1 MNGAQDESQI
11 GVVGAGLIGM
21 SWAGLFSAFGYQTTV
36 FDPHLKNRELATHA
50 IIDIWRSLDSLFD
63 NLTSKRP
70 VEFSDKIDALK
81 ASTFIQENCP
91 EDLSLKQEVISD
103 LEKIVSDKTIIASS
117 TSSFLPSEL
126 QKNCIQPERII
137 VGHPMNPPHLIP
149 VVEIVLGKVKNQK
162 IADRAKSFYRCLERV
177 PVQIKKE
184 MRGHL
189 ANRLTSALF
198 REAVYLI
205 SEDIADVEDVDAVI
219 SNGPGLRL
227 ALLGP
232 HMNYHLGGGEGGYRH
247 YLEHLGPSQEARW
260 KTLGQTPLT
269 PELKEKLIQGVE
281 KQNISMTELKSK
293 RDNSLIEIL
302 KTKKANRL

>member
-1 MNGAQDESQI
+1 MNGPQGESQI

-21 SWAGLFSAFGYQTTV
+21 SWAGLFSAFGYETMV
-36 FDPHLKNRELATHA
+36 YDPQLKTRELATQA
-50 IIDIWRSLDSLFD
+50 IDDIWRSLDLLFD

-70 VEFSDKIDALK
+70 VEFSDKLDALK

-91 EDLSLKQEVISD
+91 EDLTLKREVISD

-126 QKNCIQPERII
+126 QKSSIQPERII

-149 VVEIVLGKVKNQK
+149 VVEIVLGKVTNQE
-162 IADRAKSFYRCLERV
+162 ISNRAKSFYSCLQRV

-189 ANRLTSALF
+189 ANRLTAALY

-260 KTLGQTPLT
+260 ETLGQTPLT
-269 PELKEKLIQGVE
+269 PYLKEKLIQGIE
-281 KQNISMTELKSK
+281 KQNISMTELKAK

>member
-21 SWAGLFSAFGYQTTV
+21 SWAGLFSAFGYETTIY
-36 FDPHLKNRELATHA
+36 DPHLKNRELATQA
-50 IIDIWRSLDSLFD
+50 IDDIWRSLDLLFD
-63 NLTSKRP
+63 NLKSKRA
-70 VEFSDKIDALK
+70 VEFSDKLDALK

-103 LEKIVSDKTIIASS
+103 LENIVSDTTIIASS

-126 QKNCIQPERII
+126 QKGCIQPERII

-149 VVEIVLGKVKNQK
+149 VVEIVCGKVKNQEL
-162 IADRAKSFYRCLERV
+162 ADRAKSFYSCLQRV
-177 PVQIKKE
+177 PVPIKKE

-189 ANRLTSALF
+189 ANRLTSALY

-205 SEDIADVEDVDAVI
+205 SKDIAEVEDVDAVI

-269 PELKEKLIQGVE
+269 LELKEKLIQGIE
-281 KQNISMTELKSK
+281 KQNISMTELKTK
-293 RDNSLIEIL
+293 RDDSLIEIL
-302 KTKKANRL
+302 KTKKANGL

>member
-21 SWAGLFSAFGYQTTV
+21 SWAGLFSAFGYETKV
-36 FDPHLKNRELATHA
+36 YDPHLKNTELATQV
-50 IIDIWRSLDSLFD
+50 IYDIWRSLDSLFD

-70 VEFSDKIDALK
+70 VEFSDKLDALK

-91 EDLSLKQEVISD
+91 EDLTLKREVISD

-149 VVEIVLGKVKNQK
+149 VVEIVLGKVKNK
-162 IADRAKSFYRCLERV
+162 EMADRAKSLYCCLQRV

-189 ANRLTSALF
+189 ANRLTSALY

-205 SEDIADVEDVDAVI
+205 SEDIADVEDMDAVI

-247 YLEHLGPSQEARW
+247 YLERAHTPHKLLQLHAHL
-260 KTLGQTPLT
+260 
-269 PELKEKLIQGVE
+269 
-281 KQNISMTELKSK
+281 
-293 RDNSLIEIL
+293 
-302 KTKKANRL
+302 

>member
-1 MNGAQDESQI
+1 MNGPQGESQI

-21 SWAGLFSAFGYQTTV
+21 SWAGLFSAFGYETMV
-36 FDPHLKNRELATHA
+36 YDPQLKTRELATQA
-50 IIDIWRSLDSLFD
+50 IDDIWRSLDLLFD

-70 VEFSDKIDALK
+70 VEFSDKLDALK

-91 EDLSLKQEVISD
+91 EDLTLKREVISD

-126 QKNCIQPERII
+126 QKSSIQPERII

-162 IADRAKSFYRCLERV
+162 IADCAKSFYRCLQRV

-189 ANRLTSALF
+189 ANRLTAALY

-260 KTLGQTPLT
+260 ETLGQTPLT
-269 PELKEKLIQGVE
+269 PELKEKLIKGIE
-281 KQNISMTELKSK
+281 KQNIPMAELKAK
-293 RDNSLIEIL
+293 RDESLIEIL

>member
-36 FDPHLKNRELATHA
+36 FDPHLKNRELATQV
-50 IIDIWRSLDSLFD
+50 IDDIWRSLDSLFD

-70 VEFSDKIDALK
+70 VEFSDKLDALK

-91 EDLSLKQEVISD
+91 EDLTLKQEVISD
-103 LEKIVSDKTIIASS
+103 LEKIISDKTIIASS

-126 QKNCIQPERII
+126 QKSCIQPERII

-162 IADRAKSFYRCLERV
+162 IADRAKSFYRCLQRV

-189 ANRLTSALF
+189 ANRLTSALY

-232 HMNYHLGGGEGGYRH
+232 HMNYHLGGGEGGYRY

-269 PELKEKLIQGVE
+269 PELKEKLIKGIE
-281 KQNISMTELKSK
+281 KQNISMTELKAK
-293 RDNSLIEIL
+293 RDNSLIEIFEDQESQ
-302 KTKKANRL
+302 